1 MNILISIL
9 SYHGSSERLK
19 ACLDTWVKNCHAH
32 DLIILGDDKMPDRI
46 SDIEVYKP
54 LVNEKYRDL
63 PKKIKTSFEYLLTKE
78 WDYLVK
84 IDDDAYL
91 NTTNLLNFLK
101 NNTEPNLY
109 AGQGVHFPSDK
120 HPCYLSNVGDILPP
134 KSFKYYYAQGG
145 CYVISKKA
153 LEISISNMDISAP
166 FFAEDLMVGKSMNES
181 NILLEDRPD
190 LFNCGL
196 KGKGWHNMGTRKNT
210 DKENIDLMQSG
221 YISSHKLDSSL
232 MIKIHNSLKQNN

>member
-9 SYHGSSERLK
+9 SHHGSSERLQ

-32 DLIILGDDKMPDRI
+32 NLIILGDDKMPDRI

-54 LVNEKYRDL
+54 LVKEKYRDL
-63 PKKIKTSFEYLLTKE
+63 PQKIKISFEYLLTKE

-91 NTTNLLNFLK
+91 NVDNLLNFLQK
-101 NNTEPNLY
+101 NTKPNLY
-109 AGQGVHFPSDK
+109 AGQGIYFPSDK
-120 HPCYLSNVGDILPP
+120 HPCYLSNVGDALPP

-145 CYVISKKA
+145 CYVLSRLA
-153 LEISISNMDISAP
+153 LQNSIGKMNTSSP
-166 FFAEDLMVGKSMNES
+166 FKAEDTMVGIAMHES
-181 NILLEDRPD
+181 NIMLEDRPD
-190 LFNCGL
+190 LFNCGF

-210 DKENIDLMQSG
+210 IKENVQLIKSG
-221 YISSHKLDSSL
+221 YISTHKLNAQE
-232 MIKIHNSLKQNN
+232 IYKIHD

>member
-1 MNILISIL
+1 MKILISIL
-9 SYHGSSERLK
+9 SHHGSFERLK
-19 ACLDTWVKNCHAH
+19 ACLDTWVKNCINY
-32 DLIILGDDKMPDRI
+32 DLVILGDNKMLDRI

-54 LVNEKYRDL
+54 LIDEKYRDL
-63 PKKIKTSFEYLLTKE
+63 PKKIKASFEYLLTKE

-101 NNTEPNLY
+101 NNTKPNLY
-109 AGQGVHFPSDK
+109 AGQGIHFPSDK

-145 CYVISKKA
+145 CYVISKNSLNTSLIKMNT
-153 LEISISNMDISAP
+153 SVSFSG
-166 FFAEDLMVGKSMNES
+166 AEDLMVGRAMHES
-181 NILLEDRPD
+181 NIMLEDRPD
-190 LFNCGL
+190 LFNCGF

-210 DKENIDLMQSG
+210 NKENVQLMKSG
-221 YISSHKLDSSL
+221 YISTHKLNPQE
-232 MIKIHNSLKQNN
+232 IYKIHDQLR